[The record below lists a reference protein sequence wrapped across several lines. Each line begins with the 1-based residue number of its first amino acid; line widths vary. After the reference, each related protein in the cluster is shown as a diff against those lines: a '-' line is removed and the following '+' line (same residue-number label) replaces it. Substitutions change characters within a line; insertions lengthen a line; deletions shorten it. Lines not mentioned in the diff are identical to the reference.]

1 MPNVW
6 TFTAGGVTVT
16 LDAPARIEVWEA
28 KSQSL
33 DFTAAGQPRAF
44 DQAVSTFRA
53 RLSFR
58 DLDSAAKA
66 SLAAF
71 FHNAPAAAPP
81 GVNGVMETFTLTDH
95 SGGAVTARFAEPL
108 LKFQAAGLSN
118 RWDVDVELV
127 TSSLL
132 GL

>member
-6 TFTAGGVTVT
+6 TFAAGGVTVT
-16 LDAPARIEVWEA
+16 LDVPARIEVWES

-33 DFTAAGQPRAF
+33 DFTAAGQPSAF
-44 DQAVSTFRA
+44 DQALSTYRA

-66 SLAAF
+66 GLAAF
-71 FHNAPAAAPP
+71 FHNGPADTPS

-95 SGGAVTARFAEPL
+95 AGGAVTARFAEPL
-108 LKFQAAGLSN
+108 LKFQAAGLSS
-118 RWDVDVELV
+118 RWDVEVELV